1 MLLILELGLFS
12 QTIIHLSYLPVFKI
26 LGVNWLST
34 TSDMFYFLDEYRFTC
49 LFSAAHCNL
58 YWASQ
63 ATTSEVVS
71 GFSQTVENFLVLRMN
86 DRLTLSVV

>member
-34 TSDMFYFLDEYRFTC
+34 TSDMFYFLDAYRFAC

-63 ATTSEVVS
+63 STTSEVVS
-71 GFSQTVENFLVLRMN
+71 GSFQNVETFLVLRMN
-86 DRLTLSVV
+86 DRLILAII

>member
-34 TSDMFYFLDEYRFTC
+34 TSDMFYFLDAYRFAC

-71 GFSQTVENFLVLRMN
+71 GSFQNVETFLVLRMN
-86 DRLTLSVV
+86 DRLILEII